1 RPRSGPLQSRPL
13 PPAPWT
19 RTRGRPDPA
28 SRQWVSRPWTTGLI
42 RDLQQGGEPTSLA
55 LLDPPGHRGEG
66 RTAGRP
72 GLQDGA
78 AGGDGPERL
87 DPIPADGHAPGGEL
101 DRGSA
106 VAGDQPQPVADAER
120 GPRVTQAEEA
130 VLVGRALELHLGSP
144 ANDGHAGVDG
154 QGLEPGVDHGS
165 IGGGSTDDG
174 GEDEQGVL
182 ELRRE
187 A

>member
-1 RPRSGPLQSRPL
+1 MTASRSATTQSAYASTDRRPGPAVPPCPGRSIARTRTRSAKPSSWALHSSPL

-28 SRQWVSRPWTTGLI
+28 SRQWVSRPWTTGII

-87 DPIPADGHAPGGEL
+87 DPIPADGHVPVVEV
-101 DRGSA
+101 DRGIA
-106 VAGDQPQPVADAER
+106 VARDQPQPVADAER
-120 GPRVTQAEEA
+120 
-130 VLVGRALELHLGSP
+130 
-144 ANDGHAGVDG
+144 
-154 QGLEPGVDHGS
+154 
-165 IGGGSTDDG
+165 
-174 GEDEQGVL
+174 
-182 ELRRE
+182 
-187 A
+187 